1 MRERINRGQHPT
13 LATTTTKWPKI
24 YLYNN
29 NNSEAEAKM
38 SSYCSFGRFLGRSLH
53 FIYVFYFGVSLVVYA
68 LNFVVRQ
75 KISLIPHLF
84 QFPRRLRSFIFT
96 SWTEHRISYFAHN
109 PQIHVQRCKSD
120 FCYLL
125 FGWQMV
131 FCDVLLVLL
140 MLVAFS
146 HSILHSFRPKCLQK

>member
-96 SWTEHRISYFAHN
+96 SWTEHRISHLHTTHKFMSKDVNPTFAIYFLDG
-109 PQIHVQRCKSD
+109 KW
-120 FCYLL
+120 F
-125 FGWQMV
+125 